1 VARGAAQIGRR
12 LAAVAAVAGLALA
25 AATGPAAGAD
35 LDELLV
41 QDVAGFEVDER
52 RSGPVDTA
60 DLPASLSEGGGARA
74 LVESARGASVRYFT
88 ADPAGGQPA
97 GTAVVVLLFELGR
110 AGDADRFSRAYLVG
124 ARANAGFASF
134 PVPALAGG
142 SGARF
147 EDGAGN
153 AVQSVVAT
161 RPPLAFVVAATS
173 DVADVRPVAVRFA
186 RAQAQRLA
194 RAADAIDAG
203 SGGGSDRGP
212 LAALAAAVL
221 LAATIAVAV
230 VALRRRRE
238 ALADLRR

>member
-134 PVPALAGG
+134 PVPALAG
-142 SGARF
+142 
-147 EDGAGN
+147 
-153 AVQSVVAT
+153 
-161 RPPLAFVVAATS
+161 
-173 DVADVRPVAVRFA
+173 AVRFA